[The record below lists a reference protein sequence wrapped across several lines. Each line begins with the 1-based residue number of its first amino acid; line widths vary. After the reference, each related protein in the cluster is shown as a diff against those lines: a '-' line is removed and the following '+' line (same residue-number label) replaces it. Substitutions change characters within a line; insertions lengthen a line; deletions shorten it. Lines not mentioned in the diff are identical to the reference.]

1 MIFYQEWPFLGFFKR
16 TKIGDDVTYNLE
28 FKLPSI
34 SEHLYLSIGHKALD
48 TNHNAATHSQ
58 IHQALLQVKKRN
70 VKWKS
75 TPAATCHPNFEVHYQ
90 VPLVRV
96 QAKRTHVPWTK
107 EENKVIL
114 EMMGR
119 ECSWEEIDLAFQQRK
134 IQRTLG
140 AIKQQY
146 YTKLK

>member
-1 MIFYQEWPFLGFFKR
+1 
-16 TKIGDDVTYNLE
+16 
-28 FKLPSI
+28 
-34 SEHLYLSIGHKALD
+34 
-48 TNHNAATHSQ
+48 
-58 IHQALLQVKKRN
+58 
-70 VKWKS
+70 
-75 TPAATCHPNFEVHYQ
+75 
-90 VPLVRV
+90 VRV
-96 QAKRTHVPWTK
+96 QAKRTRVPWTEK
-107 EENKVIL
+107 ENEVIL